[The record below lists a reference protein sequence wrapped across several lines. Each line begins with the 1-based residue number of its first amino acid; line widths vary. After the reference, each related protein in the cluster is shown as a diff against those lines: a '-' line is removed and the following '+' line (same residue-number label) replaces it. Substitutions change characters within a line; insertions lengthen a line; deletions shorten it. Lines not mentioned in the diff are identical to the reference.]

1 MHQVVIE
8 LSYADYVLVAVD
20 AGFLVEVI
28 RLGLWG
34 IYASKICCRQQYVWI
49 VAICMDCSNM
59 LFCSPAYPIAY

>member
-1 MHQVVIE
+1 MPPFVIE
-8 LSYADYVLVAVD
+8 LSYVDYALVIVNV
-20 AGFLVEVI
+20 GFLAKVI